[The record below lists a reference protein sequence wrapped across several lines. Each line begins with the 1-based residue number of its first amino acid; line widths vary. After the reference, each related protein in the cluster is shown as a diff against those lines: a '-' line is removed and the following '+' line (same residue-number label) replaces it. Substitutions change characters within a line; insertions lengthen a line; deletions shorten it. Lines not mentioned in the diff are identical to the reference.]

1 LKIKRNLL
9 TFTFLVSGCAT
20 ITHHSDQNTH
30 WSYTGHEGPAHWGA
44 LDPKYSTCGSGVNQ
58 SPINLTKFI
67 ESDLSPLGLA
77 YKSGG
82 YEVINNGHTI
92 QVNYQPGSSLAIN
105 GHIYK
110 LKQFHFH
117 SPSENHING
126 KSYPMEV
133 HLVHA
138 DKDGN
143 LAVVGVMFVEGD
155 ENKAIK
161 NIWGITP
168 FTAGSKSDL
177 PFNVSADD
185 ILPANQDYYR
195 FNGSLTTPPC
205 SEGVLWLVMKQPIT
219 ASKEQIVEFSNMM
232 QQPTNRPLQPINA
245 RPVLE

>member
-1 LKIKRNLL
+1 MKRNLL
-9 TFTFLVSGCAT
+9 TLTLLVSGCAT
-20 ITHHSDQNTH
+20 ITPHSDQNTH

-44 LDPKYSTCGSGVNQ
+44 LDPKYSICATGVNQ
-58 SPINLTKFI
+58 SPIDLTGFI
-67 ESDLSPLGLA
+67 ESDLSPIGLA

-92 QVNYQPGSSLAIN
+92 QVNYRSGSSLAIDD
-105 GHIYK
+105 HIYK

-126 KSYPMEV
+126 KSYPMEA

-138 DKDGN
+138 DKNGN
-143 LAVVGVMFVEGD
+143 LAVIGVMFEEGD
-155 ENKAIK
+155 ENKVLK
-161 NIWGITP
+161 EIWSRKL
-168 FTAGSKSDL
+168 FMAGSKKEL

-185 ILPANQDYYR
+185 ILPVNQDYYR

-219 ASKEQIVEFSNMM
+219 VSKEQIQQFRDMM
-232 QQPTNRPLQPINA
+232 QQPTNRPIQPINA